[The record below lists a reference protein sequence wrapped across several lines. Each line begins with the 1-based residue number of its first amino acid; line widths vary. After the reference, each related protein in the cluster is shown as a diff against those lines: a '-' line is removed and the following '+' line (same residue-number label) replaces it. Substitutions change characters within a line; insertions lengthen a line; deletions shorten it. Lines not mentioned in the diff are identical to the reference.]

1 MDLGYRLPPSR
12 LGSARAST
20 ALTLGSAS
28 VLDSGGGN
36 RTHHRGETLWA
47 EVAIVAAF
55 AFLFRPNSRTKIGQM
70 GE

>member
-36 RTHHRGETLWA
+36 RTHHRGETRKEGNLVMA
-47 EVAIVAAF
+47 RF
-55 AFLFRPNSRTKIGQM
+55 PFLYVL
-70 GE
+70 